1 MSETKRP
8 SPRPTFT
15 LQSPHSPEVL
25 RQRVR
30 AYLKGTKKIRGTAFE
45 QLIELSISG
54 NDHHFWSPQVL
65 AKIIEHPD
73 GTTTLE
79 ARFSPDPH
87 VWSLYVFTY
96 ATLILVAIFSLVWG
110 FVQRTLG
117 QSPTALLIAP
127 LAGAR
132 RGAGLRRVVRWSGAR
147 IGPDVPL
154 ARDAR
159 VAGRGRQAPRRALS
173 RRLTPAGRSRTTP
186 RALRDRPRVRSESPR
201 GSRFARR
208 ERGPRTA
215 ARPPARRGRPSAPRA
230 RS

>member
-127 LAGAR
+127 LAGLAAALVY
-132 RGAGLRRVVRWSGAR
+132 GASFVGQGLGSDQMYLLRATLES
-147 IGPDVPL
+147 L
-154 ARDAR
+154 
-159 VAGRGRQAPRRALS
+159 VAG
-173 RRLTPAGRSRTTP
+173 
-186 RALRDRPRVRSESPR
+186 DKPRVE
-201 GSRFARR
+201 
-208 ERGPRTA
+208 
-215 ARPPARRGRPSAPRA
+215 PSAEG
-230 RS
+230 